1 MNKKKIM
8 AGIGSVIV
16 ILSLA
21 GCQFGKN
28 QTDNTSST
36 KSSSS
41 ASQVT
46 NSSSN
51 AQNLLV
57 GSYQDD
63 ADKAAITLNSDGTG
77 RYVYADPVNADTDD
91 QLTWHQNS
99 DGTYAINLQD
109 ADVTSVLTGRLS
121 GQTLTISG
129 DSSWN
134 TGTFTKVNGQLDL
147 DKYLSDHHQTAASS
161 TGTKNAINSADEAVA
176 LAKAVYGDNKGD
188 WQWVCLSDNNGYLID
203 NQYYFV
209 KAISKSSLNNGSM
222 TGQPRVYE
230 SILMGQLKSS

>member
-8 AGIGSVIV
+8 VGIGSVLV
-16 ILSLA
+16 MLSLA

-28 QTDNTSST
+28 QTNNTSST

-51 AQNLLV
+51 AQNQLV

-77 RYVYADPVNADTDD
+77 RYVFADPVNADTDD

-134 TGTFTKVNGQLDL
+134 TETFTKVNGQLDL
-147 DKYLSDHHQTAASS
+147 DKYLSDHHQTAATS
-161 TGTKNAINSADEAVA
+161 TSTKNAINNADEAVA
-176 LAKAVYGDNKGD
+176 LAKAVYGDNNGD

-209 KAISKSSLNNGSM
+209 KAISKSSLKNGSM
-222 TGQPRVYE
+222 TGTAK
-230 SILMGQLKSS
+230 SIRIYTDGSIKE

>member
-8 AGIGSVIV
+8 VGLGSILV

-28 QTDNTSST
+28 QTNNTSST

-51 AQNLLV
+51 AQNQLV

-77 RYVYADPVNADTDD
+77 RYVFADPVNADTDD

-134 TGTFTKVNGQLDL
+134 TETFTKVNGQLDL
-147 DKYLSDHHQTAASS
+147 DKYLSDHHQTAATS
-161 TGTKNAINSADEAVA
+161 TSTKNAINSADEAVA
-176 LAKAVYGDNKGD
+176 LAKAVYGDNNGD

-209 KAISKSSLNNGSM
+209 KAISKSSPKNGSM
-222 TGQPRVYE
+222 TGTAK
-230 SILMGQLKSS
+230 SIRIYTDGSIKE

>member
-8 AGIGSVIV
+8 VGLGSILV

-28 QTDNTSST
+28 QTNNTSST

-51 AQNLLV
+51 AQNQLV

-77 RYVYADPVNADTDD
+77 RYVFADPVNADTDD

-134 TGTFTKVNGQLDL
+134 TETFTKVNGQLDL
-147 DKYLSDHHQTAASS
+147 DKYLSDHHQTAATS
-161 TGTKNAINSADEAVA
+161 TSTKNAINSADEAVA
-176 LAKAVYGDNKGD
+176 LAKAVYGDNNGD

-203 NQYYFV
+203 DQYYFV
-209 KAISKSSLNNGSM
+209 KAISKSSLKNGSM
-222 TGQPRVYE
+222 TGTAK
-230 SILMGQLKSS
+230 SIRIYTDGSIKE